1 MSLRGLLGLALTIAA
16 LAAPADADES
26 DKRRPV
32 QQPGSVS
39 VTCDVVEVWA
49 THGKG
54 AADPAIS
61 KQLAKRL
68 EQTLKQND
76 FKQLSSNKVTLETKK
91 AQTLKLAKGTG
102 AITLIETVNKSQA
115 RITVEFTAA
124 KGKSTATQLVAA
136 GDWVV
141 ASVNQSNDPKAEAHV
156 LAVGSCK

>member
-1 MSLRGLLGLALTIAA
+1 MSRRSLVFGFALMIG
-16 LAAPADADES
+16 LAAPAVAD
-26 DKRRPV
+26 DPKKAPA
-32 QQPGSVS
+32 VS

-68 EQTLKQND
+68 EATLKQND
-76 FKQLSSNKVTLETKK
+76 FKQLSSNKVTLEIKK
-91 AQTLKLAKGTG
+91 SQTLKLAKGSG

-115 RITVEFTAA
+115 RLTVDFTAA
-124 KGKSTATQLVAA
+124 KGKKSTATQLVAG

-141 ASVNQSNDPKAEAHV
+141 ASVNQSNDPKAESHV

>member
-1 MSLRGLLGLALTIAA
+1 MSLRTLIGLGITIA
-16 LAAPADADES
+16 LAAPATADEP
-26 DKRRPV
+26 KK
-32 QQPGSVS
+32 VS

-54 AADPAIS
+54 VADPALA
-61 KQLAKRL
+61 KQLVKRF
-68 EQTLKQND
+68 EQTLKQNE

-91 AQTLKLAKGTG
+91 SQTLKLAKGSG

-115 RITVEFTAA
+115 RLTVAFSAV
-124 KGKSTATQLVAA
+124 KGKSTATQLVAG

-141 ASVNQSNDPKAEAHV
+141 ASVNQSNDAKAEAHV